1 MSKMDQAST
10 RQEED
15 SKVLVKWSDT
25 EGNTFTEN
33 SSTRDISETGIS
45 FYLKTP
51 IWLDT
56 HLTLTIG
63 SSSLFGRL
71 HTSTAKVVR
80 VQTDALGRQ
89 LVGARFDE

>member
-1 MSKMDQAST
+1 MPKTDQTAA

-15 SKVLVKWSDT
+15 SKVLVKWTDS
-25 EGNTFTEN
+25 EGNAFTEK
-33 SSTRDISETGIS
+33 SETRDISETGIS

-51 IWLDT
+51 VWLDT

-63 SSSLFGRL
+63 ASSLFGRL
-71 HTSTAKVVR
+71 HTTAAKVVR
-80 VQTDALGRQ
+80 VQTDASGRQ

>member
-1 MSKMDQAST
+1 MPKLDQSAA

-15 SKVLVKWSDT
+15 SKILVKWKDT
-25 EGNTFTEN
+25 EGNAFTEKTV
-33 SSTRDISETGIS
+33 TRDISETGIS
-45 FYLKTP
+45 FYLEGQ

-56 HLTLTIG
+56 HLALTIG

-71 HTSTAKVVR
+71 HTTAAKVVR
-80 VQTDALGRQ
+80 IQTDASGRQ

>member
-1 MSKMDQAST
+1 MPRMDQGAT

-15 SKVLVKWSDT
+15 SKVLVKWTDS
-25 EGNTFTEN
+25 EGKAFTEKTN
-33 SSTRDISETGIS
+33 TRDISETGIS

-51 IWLDT
+51 VWLDT

-71 HTSTAKVVR
+71 YTVTAKVVR
-80 VQTDALGRQ
+80 VQTDALGHQ
-89 LVGARFDE
+89 VVGARFDE